1 MEATQTL
8 LINQGQIKQLIDMH
22 DVNQAV
28 HETFVGFGR
37 RDVKNPT
44 KVTLDLGQNDDWPA
58 YDGFANAMPAYIGG
72 EDDVA
77 GLKWVLGIAGERK
90 AAGLPYINGMI
101 LLADPAMGEFKAIMD
116 GAFIT
121 NLRTGAQAANT
132 LAYFAGKREEISFGL
147 YGTGTQARTTV
158 MAIADLYQ
166 IKHIDLWNHRD
177 KSAESFIRDMQKY
190 VKGDIKFVGVDK
202 PEDAAKN
209 EFVITATSSADP
221 ILQADWFKP
230 GQKIIPLGS
239 GQEVSNQLIL
249 KADDIVVDHP
259 GQAFHRGSLANL
271 YAAGRID
278 RGDITTTIGAI
289 ASGRYRLQKEDVES
303 SLVLAIP
310 IGTGAMD
317 IAVAEKVYQKAKADS
332 KTPKFAF
339 QDQNS
344 IDE

>member
-1 MEATQTL
+1 MDATQTL
-8 LINQGQIKQLIDMH
+8 LINQSQIKKLINMH

-28 HETFVGFGR
+28 HETFVGFGK

-72 EDDVA
+72 DDDVA
-77 GLKWVLGIAGERK
+77 GLKWVLGVGGERK

-101 LLADPAMGEFKAIMD
+101 LLADPALGEFKAIMD
-116 GAFIT
+116 GAYIT
-121 NLRTGAQAANT
+121 NLRTGAQASNT
-132 LAYFAGKREEISFGL
+132 LAYLAGDRDDISFGL
-147 YGTGTQARTTV
+147 YGTGTQARTSV
-158 MAIADLYQ
+158 MAIADLYK

-177 KSAESFIRDMQKY
+177 ESAEEFARDMQKY
-190 VKGDIKFVGVDK
+190 VEEDINIVGVDH
-202 PEDAAKN
+202 PEKAADN
-209 EFVITATSSADP
+209 EFVITATSSNEP
-221 ILQADWFKP
+221 ILEADWFGP

-239 GQEVSNQLIL
+239 GQEVSNKLIL
-249 KADDIVVDHP
+249 KADDIIVDHP
-259 GQAFHRGSLANL
+259 GQAFHRGSLASL
-271 YAAGRID
+271 YSAGRID

-289 ASGRYRLQKEDVES
+289 ASGRYKFTRADVDN

-317 IAVAEKVYQKAKADS
+317 IAVAEKIYQEAKTDS
-332 KTPKFAF
+332 NTPKFAF

-344 IDE
+344 ID